1 MKKLLAT
8 FLTATALFSLN
19 PSQGRASVFGNVEV
33 NQNQFVVVASPFGI
47 DRQNYQL
54 LIIEQ
59 LSRSRPCW
67 REYGSDPVMVE
78 PLLLNFDF
86 TGICSRSTDGNN
98 YSIRIG
104 SEDLGGRYLLS
115 TVRQGNELLL
125 VGSSLREP
133 NTPPIVIGRT
143 RGMGSGYHKIVL
155 DSGWRLTRRTY
166 QGQVLSHLY
175 LTGDP
180 SVVSAPPANSG
191 AVSLPPRDRP
201 LPGITL
207 PPPEREIIFT
217 PSSSP
222 SRTTLPP
229 LPPRESTNPLPPQ
242 PSRPTPSR
250 TVPTF

>member
-1 MKKLLAT
+1 MKKLLT
-8 FLTATALFSLN
+8 SLLTITALCNLI
-19 PSQGRASVFGNVEV
+19 PAQAKASIFGNVEV
-33 NQNQFVVVASPFGI
+33 NPNQFVVVASPFGI
-47 DRQNYQL
+47 NQQHYQL

-59 LSRSRPCW
+59 LSNARPCW
-67 REYGSDPVMVE
+67 REYGSNPVMVE

-86 TGICSRSTDGNN
+86 TGICNRSTDGNN

-115 TVRQGNELLL
+115 AIRQGNELLL

-133 NTPPIVIGRT
+133 NVPPIVIGRT
-143 RGMGSGYHKIVL
+143 GGIGRGYHKVVL
-155 DSGWRLTRRTY
+155 DPGWRLTRRTY
-166 QGQVLSHLY
+166 QGRVLGHLY

-180 SVVSAPPANSG
+180 TVVNAPPANAGS
-191 AVSLPPRDRP
+191 VSLPPGDRTRP

-217 PSSSP
+217 PSPSGSS
-222 SRTTLPP
+222 RPP
-229 LPPRESTNPLPPQ
+229 LPPRDRANPLPPA
-242 PSRPTPSR
+242 PSRPTQRR